1 MTPRRENVEEL
12 FAQLRAEPLPPSALD
27 AQATAR
33 VVDGIG
39 RALGAVAERRRSR
52 GRWRRAAAGL
62 SLAASVGGV
71 GVGSWFAY
79 RDIGAGVGV
88 GQVVSPSEV
97 IDRRVSVRAAGD
109 VTMTDLS
116 GRSVALGEPSDP
128 SDPKLRLDEGYRLR
142 TEEGTARL
150 GFASGA
156 AAQVS
161 SGSTLTVTATRST
174 EALFLARGNVD
185 VEVPKLDAQRGFSV
199 ATPDALVT
207 VHGTRFSVHVEDSAG
222 LGPRTHVK
230 VDHGVVSVE
239 HAGHEVRL
247 LAGDAWPPA
256 SPSEDRATPE
266 QDASAAELERA
277 LLDEAHARDS
287 REPRPRPKARAAARR
302 RVSYDSRELADQNQ
316 RFAAALRMRKAGA
329 GGAAL
334 AELAGLIERYPE
346 SPLRQEVLV
355 QRLRLLAALGRT
367 EEAREEARAYLEEFP
382 HGYAKVEALELLE
395 GRH

>member
-1 MTPRRENVEEL
+1 
-12 FAQLRAEPLPPSALD
+12 
-27 AQATAR
+27 
-33 VVDGIG
+33 
-39 RALGAVAERRRSR
+39 
-52 GRWRRAAAGL
+52 
-62 SLAASVGGV
+62 
-71 GVGSWFAY
+71 
-79 RDIGAGVGV
+79 
-88 GQVVSPSEV
+88 
-97 IDRRVSVRAAGD
+97 
-109 VTMTDLS
+109 MTDLS
-116 GRSVALGEPSDP
+116 GASVAVGELSGASDP
-128 SDPKLRLDEGYRLR
+128 SVRLDEGYRLR

-161 SGSTLTVTATRST
+161 SQSSLTVTATRST

-207 VHGTRFSVHVEDSAG
+207 VHGTRFSVHVDDDG
-222 LGPRTHVK
+222 GGGQRTHVK

-239 HAGHEVRL
+239 HAGREVRL

-256 SPSEDRATPE
+256 SSSGAGAAPE

-277 LLDEAHARDS
+277 LLDEAQARGS
-287 REPRPRPKARAAARR
+287 RERKPRDKARPPARR
-302 RVSYDSRELADQNQ
+302 RVTYDSRELADQNQ

-334 AELAGLIERYPE
+334 AELAQLLERYPE

-367 EEAREEARAYLEEFP
+367 EEGRAEAGAYLEEFP
-382 HGYAKVEALELLE
+382 HGYAKEEALELLD
-395 GRH
+395 GRR